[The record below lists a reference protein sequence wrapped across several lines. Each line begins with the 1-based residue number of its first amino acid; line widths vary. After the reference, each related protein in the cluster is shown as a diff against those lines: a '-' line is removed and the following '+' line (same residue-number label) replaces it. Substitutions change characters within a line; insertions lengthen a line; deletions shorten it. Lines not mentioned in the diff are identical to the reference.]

1 MVTFAV
7 NMLIDTLHCYNI
19 TGHEQKSSDTQSECS
34 ENSLGWVVTPP
45 SCGQGEGQAVHNSM
59 EDLLIE
65 HPSMSVYIRNDE
77 FHEEVPAPPHEEQQV
92 EDNRVAVRPMAH
104 IAALHPVVRSAKQY
118 PKIINKIPKLTKKAT
133 KRHNQ
138 QKNNSGK
145 FPKNSKKCHAMRQ
158 GCFNAG
164 RRHC

>member
-1 MVTFAV
+1 
-7 NMLIDTLHCYNI
+7 
-19 TGHEQKSSDTQSECS
+19 
-34 ENSLGWVVTPP
+34 LGWVVTPP
-45 SCGQGEGQAVHNSM
+45 ACGQGEGQATHNSM

-65 HPSMSVYIRNDE
+65 HPSMSVYITNNSERDE
-77 FHEEVPAPPHEEQQV
+77 EMPALHHEEQVQ

-104 IAALHPVVRSAKQY
+104 MAAVHPLTRSTKQY
-118 PKIINKIPKLTKKAT
+118 PNIINKIPKLTKKAT

-138 QKNNSGK
+138 QNNCRKHSKTTKK
-145 FPKNSKKCHAMRQ
+145 FQALRQ

>member
-1 MVTFAV
+1 MTPRTVR
-7 NMLIDTLHCYNI
+7 IDHQRKAS
-19 TGHEQKSSDTQSECS
+19 ETQSECS

-45 SCGQGEGQAVHNSM
+45 ECGQGEGQAAHNSM

-65 HPSMSVYIRNDE
+65 HPSMSVYVTNNNEHR
-77 FHEEVPAPPHEEQQV
+77 EEVPAPQQDEEQVQ

-104 IAALHPVVRSAKQY
+104 VAAAHPVIRSTKQY
-118 PKIINKIPKLTKKAT
+118 PNIINKIPKLTKKAT

-138 QKNNSGK
+138 QKNNCGK
-145 FPKNSKKCHAMRQ
+145 HSKTTKKSQALRQ